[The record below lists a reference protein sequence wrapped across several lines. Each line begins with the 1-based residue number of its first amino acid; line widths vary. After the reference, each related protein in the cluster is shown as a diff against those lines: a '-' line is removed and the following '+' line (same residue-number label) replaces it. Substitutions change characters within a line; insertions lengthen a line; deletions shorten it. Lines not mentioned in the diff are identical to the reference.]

1 MDNIEKKNNKIITTK
16 KLLKKRFIKNMKTK
30 NVNIERYLNSGQ
42 LTKLANLKVDMD
54 DDVILDESIKQSET
68 DRITLETSNLNNL
81 MLFLREK
88 LHPGIISLLKKTGEM
103 SNTDSF
109 IKDIPLGLKYLTGNL
124 RLRNPNFD
132 SYSKTLLKSDKV
144 DFSLFY
150 FGSQDDIFNLVYESF
165 IEHPKIL
172 FKYNNQWSRTI
183 INEYNKAVKSTDTKY
198 YKKKELISSSNSN
211 YEDTYIILNKSKISS
226 YPLLN
231 EEKTIDYYNNI
242 HEDYDSHSL
251 SKGYQD
257 ILRYIYPDF
266 EIEKQKYP
274 INICKHFRFEEIV
287 KLLNSD
293 IDKKEDF
300 KKHVINE
307 INKNFEKEYSKI
319 YNFYLHYLNIDYV
332 KKTKPEIEINSDNI
346 RERTLKQIQNY
357 LVKIKDV
364 LIEIINSD
372 DFSQITKD
380 YIREKY
386 REKLDGNYT
395 SGFLLSTLY
404 NFHKKDNYN
413 IKDKYVENLKTLH
426 KNKNLNSN
434 INECHIYFNIKR
446 QKIEHL
452 STEELQKLYSQQYG
466 EDKNFRMVLTNKQMQ
481 NLHNIYKDY
490 FKNIVLIFEKL
501 IQKYEI
507 SQQKY
512 LYVLDLLIINDK
524 QTYEYTKEEYIKR
537 EFSLYLKGENL
548 QTSIDV
554 IITSKVYFS
563 KIIFELNEKLLRLI
577 KDDNNLSDRYNRFIT
592 EYSLWVIYIIKYIS
606 TYPDDSKQIYHF
618 EKILQMFINDKDI
631 KNWYNSCVKN
641 NLHYWLP
648 VFYKGNSN
656 YSFFIN
662 LITNEKSYKIK
673 SNDLI
678 IVKYKNSNIKQSDDE
693 VCSWDNN
700 RQNIIV
706 DDSYDRILIFIK
718 KYIKCNSP
726 LDMNDFN
733 VIKSLVTRCDKK
745 KADYN
750 RIIKNKM
757 KLVHKSN
764 KLSSISNEISKL
776 NKELALS
783 EEIEYDCKHLIS
795 YHLIIKE
802 IIKIKY
808 PFKVDDSNNLTNLNI
823 TVREYQ
829 QKLYNQIP
837 KHSII

>member
-1 MDNIEKKNNKIITTK
+1 
-16 KLLKKRFIKNMKTK
+16 
-30 NVNIERYLNSGQ
+30 
-42 LTKLANLKVDMD
+42 
-54 DDVILDESIKQSET
+54 
-68 DRITLETSNLNNL
+68 
-81 MLFLREK
+81 
-88 LHPGIISLLKKTGEM
+88 
-103 SNTDSF
+103 
-109 IKDIPLGLKYLTGNL
+109 
-124 RLRNPNFD
+124 
-132 SYSKTLLKSDKV
+132 
-144 DFSLFY
+144 
-150 FGSQDDIFNLVYESF
+150 
-165 IEHPKIL
+165 
-172 FKYNNQWSRTI
+172 
-183 INEYNKAVKSTDTKY
+183 
-198 YKKKELISSSNSN
+198 
-211 YEDTYIILNKSKISS
+211 
-226 YPLLN
+226 
-231 EEKTIDYYNNI
+231 
-242 HEDYDSHSL
+242 
-251 SKGYQD
+251 
-257 ILRYIYPDF
+257 
-266 EIEKQKYP
+266 
-274 INICKHFRFEEIV
+274 
-287 KLLNSD
+287 
-293 IDKKEDF
+293 
-300 KKHVINE
+300 
-307 INKNFEKEYSKI
+307 
-319 YNFYLHYLNIDYV
+319 
-332 KKTKPEIEINSDNI
+332 
-346 RERTLKQIQNY
+346 
-357 LVKIKDV
+357 
-364 LIEIINSD
+364 
-372 DFSQITKD
+372 
-380 YIREKY
+380 
-386 REKLDGNYT
+386 
-395 SGFLLSTLY
+395 
-404 NFHKKDNYN
+404 
-413 IKDKYVENLKTLH
+413 
-426 KNKNLNSN
+426 
-434 INECHIYFNIKR
+434 
-446 QKIEHL
+446 
-452 STEELQKLYSQQYG
+452 
-466 EDKNFRMVLTNKQMQ
+466 MQ

-490 FKNIVLIFEKL
+490 FKNIVSIIQKL

-537 EFSLYLKGENL
+537 EFSSYLKSENL
-548 QTSIDV
+548 QTNMDI

-618 EKILQMFINDKDI
+618 EKILQMFINEKDI

-641 NLHYWLP
+641 NLYYWLP

-678 IVKYKNSNIKQSDDE
+678 IVKYKNSNIRQSDDE
-693 VCSWDNN
+693 VCSWNNN

-764 KLSSISNEISKL
+764 KLSSISDEISKL

-837 KHSII
+837 KQSII